1 MGSSPPYT
9 SRDSYLRSADGG
21 EGSGDDSGEDE
32 RITKDYEDEEDEDNG
47 GTVNSPVGH
56 SHSIRIQLH
65 FPLQFDERGTS
76 PEPQLVVTS
85 SQEVLGP
92 NEDEDA
98 EFAKELAKL
107 VTDVSAESRKVD
119 RRTAQT
125 LWESAVLP
133 PGMRKRHEDGDD
145 SPESANPDVMNFT
158 MLTKRGNR
166 QQVRQLAIPSESALA
181 VQTRSAQEQ
190 DKVEHQHLK
199 RLVLDY
205 EQREEAEEIKGGSMV
220 TFRMMRNWNTWS
232 ALETKT
238 RSIKIRLAG

>member
-1 MGSSPPYT
+1 M
-9 SRDSYLRSADGG
+9 
-21 EGSGDDSGEDE
+21 
-32 RITKDYEDEEDEDNG
+32 
-47 GTVNSPVGH
+47 
-56 SHSIRIQLH
+56 
-65 FPLQFDERGTS
+65 
-76 PEPQLVVTS
+76 
-85 SQEVLGP
+85 
-92 NEDEDA
+92 
-98 EFAKELAKL
+98 
-107 VTDVSAESRKVD
+107 TDVSAESRKVD

-133 PGMRKRHEDGDD
+133 PGMRKRHEDDDD

-205 EQREEAEEIKGGSMV
+205 EQREEAEEIKGG
-220 TFRMMRNWNTWS
+220 
-232 ALETKT
+232 
-238 RSIKIRLAG
+238 